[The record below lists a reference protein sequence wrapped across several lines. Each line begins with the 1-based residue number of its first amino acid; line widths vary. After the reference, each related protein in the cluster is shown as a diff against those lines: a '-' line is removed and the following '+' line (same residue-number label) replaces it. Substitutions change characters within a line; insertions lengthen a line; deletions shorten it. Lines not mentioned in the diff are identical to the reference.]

1 MLNKAKNGKII
12 KFGGMIMFKFIEEK
26 KTFYVCASISIVLT
40 LLSSHLL
47 ARNIVS
53 VFGNALTIVLL
64 VAMMAFH
71 SVEHKELMKV
81 LTASLLQMVIMR
93 AVAEYSRIVA
103 PLVDS
108 FNSVKDF
115 FNIYVV
121 TFRGITLIVIF
132 VLLLI
137 LFVNHF
143 IINFSGKASKV
154 AIKVNKTVMVVY
166 ILFVLG
172 CKIAF
177 ATMAYKNFAEFSTM
191 PSKLKMAQILDGIP
205 TMFYALTV
213 VCMEAF
219 VNRER
224 ENKNKN
230 ILSVIG
236 EKLSSVK
243 KLPKPKKTKKPQ
255 KLKKVKKVN
264 KAKK

>member
-1 MLNKAKNGKII
+1 
-12 KFGGMIMFKFIEEK
+12 MFKFIEEK
-26 KTFYVCASISIVLT
+26 KTFYVCASISVVLT
-40 LLSSHLL
+40 LLSAHLL

-53 VFGNALTIVLL
+53 VFGNALTILFL
-64 VAMMAFH
+64 IAMMVFH
-71 SVEHKELMKV
+71 SVEHKEVMKV

-93 AVAEYSRIVA
+93 AVAEYSRIVES
-103 PLVDS
+103 LVGS

-115 FNIYVV
+115 FNIYVI

-154 AIKVNKTVMVVY
+154 AINVNKTVMVIY
-166 ILFVLG
+166 FLFVFG
-172 CKIAF
+172 CKITL
-177 ATMAYKNFAEFSTM
+177 ATMTSKNLVDFSAM
-191 PSKLKMAQILDGIP
+191 PSKLRMAQILDGIP

-236 EKLSSVK
+236 EKLSNVK

-255 KLKKVKKVN
+255 KTKKVKKIN